1 MSKRKLITFL
11 SLLFIPSLAGCDV
24 LEEIIPSESDQNSNG
39 DSSQKEGEEGGK
51 GDNTPEPESSS
62 YKIKA
67 PDFSFKQ
74 RNNIEEVTFDDL
86 FDLHNKVEITIDVD
100 KSEMQ
105 KINDDNIYGND
116 FGNIKP
122 ETYHLAK
129 KFTLVLH
136 NGDKDFKWEF
146 ENVGIRQKGNTSRKP
161 IFTEDGEIYNKN
173 HFKISLDETFTDTAM
188 YDSSFIETYGN
199 NEYKDRELLGL
210 SGLDIKWNKI
220 DDSTHLKEIYSS
232 MMLRASGVMSQHV
245 GLATM
250 KMRYDGNKEAN
261 FGLCNIFEPASK
273 SFIKRSLSAEHDY
286 INMPTWKQ
294 ESKGSFGVEG
304 KKYGDLYK
312 ATYGKGDGA
321 NNYWEGATFKSETIQ
336 GKRIGVKTDIKGY
349 NWPIYERK
357 TNTDSDYQDSLMKNL
372 VTLLNKSSTTYEQI
386 AEKVDLQNLA
396 MEEAVMYF
404 LGNPDAMRYNYNN
417 YLAYFR
423 RVDGKMLIIPMDND
437 RCFGIGNG
445 WTDGLSF
452 ILGSNTTPVNSE
464 AKSGSQKNPLLKKTI
479 FASGTN
485 QAKTDYKKCLELV
498 KNSSWVSPQTFE
510 SLFNI
515 AKETYLNE
523 SSFSLDGGY
532 ENISFSS
539 YITQKI
545 NLYNKAH

>member
-1 MSKRKLITFL
+1 MTQHRLIRLL
-11 SLLFIPSLAGCDV
+11 SLLLIPGLIGCV
-24 LEEIIPSESDQNSNG
+24 SPTTPSTPEE
-39 DSSQKEGEEGGK
+39 KEPQV
-51 GDNTPEPESSS
+51 TPEPGPGGNVPEETSVF
-62 YKIKA
+62 KVEN
-67 PDFSFKQ
+67 PDFSFVQ
-74 RNNIEEVTFDDL
+74 RNTIEEVTFDDL
-86 FDLHNKVEITIDVD
+86 FNLNNKIEITIDVTRE
-100 KSEMQ
+100 EMQ
-105 KINDDNIYGND
+105 KINDDNIYGGD
-116 FGNIKP
+116 FSGIKP
-122 ETYHLAK
+122 ETYHLAN
-129 KFTLVLH
+129 KFTLVMH
-136 NGDKDFKWEF
+136 NGDKEFKWEL

-161 IFTEDGEIYNKN
+161 IFRDNGDIYNKN
-173 HFKISLDETFTDTAM
+173 HFKVSFDETFLDTEM
-188 YDSSFIETYGN
+188 YDASFIEAHGN
-199 NEYKDRELLGL
+199 IEYKDRELLGL

-220 DDSTHLKEIYSS
+220 DDSTHIKEIYSN
-232 MMLRASGVMSQHV
+232 MMLRSSGIMAQHT
-245 GLATM
+245 GLARM
-250 KMRYDGNKEAN
+250 KMKYDGDKIAD
-261 FGLCNIFEPASK
+261 FGLCLIFEPASK
-273 SFIKRSLSAEHDY
+273 SFVKRSLSSTTSY
-286 INMPTWKQ
+286 INMPTWSK
-294 ESKGSFGVEG
+294 ESKGTYGVEG

-357 TNTDSDYQDSLMKNL
+357 TNTDSDYQDSLMKDL

-386 AEKVDLQNLA
+386 AEKVDLESLA

-423 RVDGKMLIIPMDND
+423 RVDGKMIIIPMDND

-445 WTDGLSF
+445 WSDGLSF
-452 ILGSNTTPVNSE
+452 ILASNTTPVNSE

-479 FASGTN
+479 FASATN
-485 QAKTDYKKCLELV
+485 KAKTDYKKCLELV

-523 SSFSLDGGY
+523 SSFSLDGGN

-539 YITQKI
+539 YISQKI
-545 NLYNKAH
+545 NLYNKTH